1 MMKNLTIE
9 RITMVGGGR
18 HMRLRLRSGRF
29 GLNAI
34 YFSAN
39 PAAVSIQTGDVVDI
53 AFTPQV
59 NEFRGER
66 SVQMNVQDIR
76 PSCTAECSPETAA
89 YHALTKGCL
98 TREIAETLLPERSTL
113 AMVWRY
119 LAAAPGG
126 SLEESPLCLCRKIVR
141 WTNQPMNLSQ
151 LLTCLDIFRDVGL
164 LEIRNQHKYIT
175 IRLTAGNKKADLTT
189 SLTMQR
195 LLRAK
200 ES

>member
-1 MMKNLTIE
+1 
-9 RITMVGGGR
+9 
-18 HMRLRLRSGRF
+18 MRLRLRNGRF

-39 PAAVSIQTGDVVDI
+39 PAAVSVQTGDVVDV

-76 PSCTAECSPETAA
+76 PSCNADCCPETAG
-89 YHALTKGCL
+89 YHAMVTGHL
-98 TREIAETLLPERSTL
+98 TREIAQNLLPERTTL

-119 LAAAPGG
+119 LAAAPAEI
-126 SLEESPLCLCRKIVR
+126 EESPICLCRKIVR
-141 WTNQPMNLSQ
+141 WTGKPLGLGQ
-151 LLTCLDIFRDVGL
+151 LMTCLDIFRDVGL
-164 LEIRNQHKYIT
+164 LEMARVHKHLH
-175 IRLTAGNKKADLTT
+175 IRLTPGNTKADLST
-189 SLTMQR
+189 SQTMQR
-195 LLRAK
+195 LLQAK

>member
-9 RITMVGGGR
+9 RISMVGGGR

-34 YFSAN
+34 YFSAD
-39 PAAVSIQTGDVVDI
+39 PQQTSIQTGDLVDV
-53 AFTPQV
+53 AFAPQI

-66 SVQMNVQDIR
+66 TVQMNVLDIR
-76 PSCTAECSPETAA
+76 PSCNVPCSADTAHYRALLGNRLTPKIAA
-89 YHALTKGCL
+89 A
-98 TREIAETLLPERSTL
+98 LLPERATL

-119 LAAAPGG
+119 LATAPGG
-126 SLEESPLCLCRKIVR
+126 RMEEDPICLCRKIVR
-141 WTNQPMNLSQ
+141 WSNRPLDLDQ

-164 LEIRNQHKYIT
+164 LEVVRQHKYIT
-175 IRLTAGNKKADLTT
+175 IQLTAADKKADLTT

-195 LLRAK
+195 LLQAK